1 MPKTLTKIKYPRA
14 IFIKTSLKISLL
26 CMLPVIFHFFR
37 HAFARTAEMN
47 VSFTTKTAF
56 NQIRRENPGGDA
68 LNKLKT
74 RRIGYRNRVIALKK
88 SSLTEKTDVE
98 VLMKTKASKL

>member
-14 IFIKTSLKISLL
+14 ALVFIKTSLKISLL
-26 CMLPVIFHFFR
+26 CMLPVLIHLFR

-47 VSFTTKTAF
+47 VSYTTKTAF

-74 RRIGYRNRVIALKK
+74 RRIGYRNQSYGL
-88 SSLTEKTDVE
+88 EKVVTYGE
-98 VLMKTKASKL
+98 N

>member
-14 IFIKTSLKISLL
+14 IFIKTSLKISFL
-26 CMLPVIFHFFR
+26 FHLFR

-88 SSLTEKTDVE
+88 SSLTEETDVE